1 MAPDVRFGFSRKLIG
16 TVGTTATTFA
26 HGLGTTPDWA
36 IIVGTSATVAGV
48 LRVTAR
54 DQTNITVISSVA
66 ATPFEAYVGVFND

>member
-1 MAPDVRFGFSRKLIG
+1 MPPDVRFGYSRQLVG

-26 HGLGTTPDWA
+26 HGLGTTPGWVVL
-36 IIVGTSATVAGV
+36 VGTSATVAGV

-66 ATPFEAYVGVFND
+66 ATPFEAYVGVFD